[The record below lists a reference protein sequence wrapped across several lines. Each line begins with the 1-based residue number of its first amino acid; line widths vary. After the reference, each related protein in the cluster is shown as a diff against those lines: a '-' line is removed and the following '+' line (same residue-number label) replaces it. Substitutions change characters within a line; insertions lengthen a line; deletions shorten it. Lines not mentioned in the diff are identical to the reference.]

1 MADLDGVLSERARR
15 AYEMGRLGAALRNS
29 LLLLPAVG
37 VALVCC
43 SNPGPSLVSGA
54 GLILLVAFCQWRG
67 QGYRRGVRPGL
78 VAGFVPLLLPILAQA
93 TGHLCASGGCLLFPT
108 VCGVGGLLGGI
119 TLGMMA
125 PRPRD
130 GRAIPFV
137 TACLIA
143 GLAGSVGC
151 LLYGLVGLGVMIA
164 GLLVGATPV
173 VAARRA

>member
-1 MADLDGVLSERARR
+1 MADPDGLLRERARR
-15 AYEMGRLGAALRNS
+15 AYEMGRLGAALRNG

-37 VALVCC
+37 IPLVCC
-43 SNPGPSLVSGA
+43 HNPGPTLVSGA
-54 GLILLVAFCQWRG
+54 ALILLVAFCQWRG
-67 QGYRRGVRPGL
+67 QDYRRGVGPGL

-93 TGHLCASGGCLLFPT
+93 TGHVCASGACLLFPT

-119 TLGMMA
+119 TLGMIA

-164 GLLVGATPV
+164 GLLAGVTPV
-173 VAARRA
+173 LAARRA

>member
-1 MADLDGVLSERARR
+1 MDGPDSVLRERARR
-15 AYEMGRLGAALRNS
+15 AYEIGRLAAALRRS
-29 LLLLPAVG
+29 VLLLPAIG
-37 VALVCC
+37 IALLCC
-43 SNPGPSLVSGA
+43 DRPTATLASGA
-54 GLILLVAFCQWRG
+54 GLVFLVTFCLWRG
-67 QGYRRGVRPGL
+67 QDYRRGVRPGL

-93 TGHLCASGGCLLFPT
+93 SGHLCTTSRCLLFPT

-119 TLGMMA
+119 TLGMIA

-164 GLLVGATPV
+164 GLLAGVTPV
-173 VAARRA
+173 LAARRA